1 VKKAFPKSG
10 VVELRKPT
18 RGAIL
23 KGHGPVDG
31 AGPPIEFVG
40 EAPEIIMTKTLRPG
54 RVGIRCHLSV
64 DQSDDAGK
72 VQQIW
77 RTFFVRADGWRTA
90 ESEAIPLRGGNEGDA
105 EVAERLPVPI
115 APDGWRNRKRFRYAG
130 GTRAMLR

>member
-10 VVELRKPT
+10 VVEVRKPT

-31 AGPPIEFVG
+31 AGPTIEFVG

-54 RVGIRCHLSV
+54 RVGIWCHLSL
-64 DQSDDAGK
+64 DQSDDEGE

-77 RTFFVRADGWRTA
+77 RTFFVRADGWRN
-90 ESEAIPLRGGNEGDA
+90 RK
-105 EVAERLPVPI
+105 
-115 APDGWRNRKRFRYAG
+115 RKRFRYEG
-130 GTRAMLR
+130 GTGATLR